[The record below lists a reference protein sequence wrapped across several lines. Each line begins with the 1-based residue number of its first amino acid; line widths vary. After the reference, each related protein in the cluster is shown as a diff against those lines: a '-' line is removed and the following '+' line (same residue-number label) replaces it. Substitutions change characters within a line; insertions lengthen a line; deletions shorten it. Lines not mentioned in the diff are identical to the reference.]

1 MVTRMVRCGLMH
13 TETTSAEFL
22 TVTEAADLL
31 GVHHQTVRRK
41 IERGDIPAVQL
52 GGPGSHIR
60 IPRDGLDAWLGSG
73 GRLRMPRAHAAR
85 QEVKE

>member
-1 MVTRMVRCGLMH
+1 MY
-13 TETTSAEFL
+13 TEASAGTEFL
-22 TVTEAADLL
+22 TVAEAADLL
-31 GVHHQTVRRK
+31 GVNHQTVRRK
-41 IERGDIPAVQL
+41 IAQGELPAVQL

-60 IPRDGLDAWLGSG
+60 IPRAAFDAWLWSG